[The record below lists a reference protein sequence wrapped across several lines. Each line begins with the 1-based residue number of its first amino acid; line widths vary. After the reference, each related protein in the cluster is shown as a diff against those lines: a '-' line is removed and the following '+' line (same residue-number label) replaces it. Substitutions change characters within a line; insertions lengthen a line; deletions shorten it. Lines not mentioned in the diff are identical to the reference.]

1 MALTV
6 RITWGR
12 VLLGLAGLALAGLAV
27 AWSGIVNIGA
37 STGHWAITS
46 WFLHWSMGNT
56 VRTWSLLTVD
66 DAYVAAMDREHLVAA
81 AGHFAAQ
88 CSVCHG
94 APGEPP
100 SPVMRAATPAAPDL
114 ASSEGKWQDRELFWI
129 IRHGVKYTP
138 MPAWPAGE
146 RLDEIRGM
154 VALVRSLPG
163 MTEDTWRELAYGGD
177 ATAAT
182 GRVVRIDD
190 ALQDC
195 ERCHADDGRGQPDIP
210 VLAGQKASYLVAALE
225 AFAEGRRPSG
235 VMGAA
240 ASRVDPALF
249 PALAEHYAGQ
259 ARRARPQDATGTDQS
274 MSLPAAA
281 RSTDDGS
288 EPRQLAARI
297 AEEGLPEVRLPAC
310 LSCHGSGDLPPGL
323 SPDLPRDAP
332 VLEGQK
338 ATYLAKRLRGW
349 RGDPKVV
356 EARKSTDTM
365 AMIARRIPDDLIE
378 PLARHFAAKSP
389 AENR

>member
-1 MALTV
+1 MALTLRV
-6 RITWGR
+6 TWRR
-12 VLLGLAGLALAGLAV
+12 VVLALVGLGLAGLAF
-27 AWSGIVNIGA
+27 AWSGILNIGA

-66 DAYVAAMDREHLVAA
+66 DSYVAGMDREHLVAA

-100 SPVMRAATPAAPDL
+100 SPVMRAATPPAPDL
-114 ASSEGKWQDRELFWI
+114 ATTEGKWKDRELFWI

-154 VALVRSLPG
+154 VAFVRSLPD
-163 MTEDTWRELAYGGD
+163 MTPRAYRELAYGGD

-182 GRVVRIDD
+182 GRVVRFDD
-190 ALQDC
+190 ALRDC

-210 VLAGQKASYLVAALE
+210 VLAGQKTSYLVASLE

-249 PALAEHYAGQ
+249 TALAEHYAGQ
-259 ARRARPQDATGTDQS
+259 PRRARPPELVAAEP
-274 MSLPAAA
+274 LPERAAA
-281 RSTDDGS
+281 ATAEGED
-288 EPRQLAARI
+288 RQALAARVSQHGL
-297 AEEGLPEVRLPAC
+297 AEARLPAC
-310 LSCHGSGDLPPGL
+310 LSCHGPGERPPE
-323 SPDLPRDAP
+323 LPRDAP

-338 ATYLAKRLRGW
+338 APYLAKRLRGW

-365 AMIARRIPDDLIE
+365 AMIARRIPEDLIE
-378 PLARHFAAKSP
+378 PLARHFAALTP
-389 AENR
+389 GEDR

>member
-1 MALTV
+1 MALTL
-6 RITWGR
+6 RITWSR
-12 VLLGLAGLALAGLAV
+12 VLLALAGLALAGLAF
-27 AWSGIVNIGA
+27 AWSGILNIGA

-46 WFLHWSMGNT
+46 WFLHWSMGNS

-66 DAYVAAMDREHLVAA
+66 DEYVAAMDRDHLVAA

-94 APGEPP
+94 APGEAP

-114 ASSEGKWQDRELFWI
+114 ATSEGKWKDRELFWI

-163 MTEDTWRELAYGGD
+163 MAPEAWRELAYGGD

-182 GRVVRIDD
+182 GRVVRFED

-210 VLAGQKASYLVAALE
+210 VLAGQKTSYLVASLE
-225 AFAEGRRPSG
+225 AFAEGQRPSG

-240 ASRVDPALF
+240 ASRIDPALF
-249 PALAEHYAGQ
+249 APLAEHYAGLT
-259 ARRARPQDATGTDQS
+259 RRARPQDAAAGEPATAGTRR
-274 MSLPAAA
+274 PASAGA
-281 RSTDDGS
+281 DRL
-288 EPRQLAARI
+288 QLAARV
-297 AEEGLPEVRLPAC
+297 AEQGLPEARLPAC
-310 LSCHGSGDLPPGL
+310 LSCHGPGERPPE
-323 SPDLPRDAP
+323 LPRDAP
-332 VLEGQK
+332 RLEGQK
-338 ATYLAKRLRGW
+338 ATYLAKRLHGW

-365 AMIARRIPDDLIE
+365 AMIARRIPEDLIE
-378 PLARHFAAKSP
+378 PLARHFAAKTP
-389 AENR
+389 VGDR